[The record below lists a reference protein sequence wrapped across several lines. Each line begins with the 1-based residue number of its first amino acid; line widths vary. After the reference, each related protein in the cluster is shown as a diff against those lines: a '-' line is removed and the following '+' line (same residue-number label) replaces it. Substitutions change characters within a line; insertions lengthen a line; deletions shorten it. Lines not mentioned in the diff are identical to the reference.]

1 MLLSSDYSRIPSS
14 TEEDVKKNLK
24 GINDALGLGKVVF
37 NAQSKYIKHIKEIYL
52 QLHKEPNQEFLK
64 QLDDA
69 MRTFN
74 QVENH
79 IEYKIQK

>member
-1 MLLSSDYSRIPSS
+1 MLLSSDYSRIPVS
-14 TEEDVKKNLK
+14 TEVEVKKNLK
-24 GINDALGLGKVVF
+24 EIDEILDLGKVIF

-69 MRTFN
+69 MSTFN
-74 QVENH
+74 LVENH
-79 IEYKIQK
+79 IENKLQK

>member
-1 MLLSSDYSRIPSS
+1 MLLSSDYSRIPVS
-14 TEEDVKKNLK
+14 TEVEVKKNLK
-24 GINDALGLGKVVF
+24 EIDRILDLGTVIF

-69 MRTFN
+69 MSTFN
-74 QVENH
+74 LVENH
-79 IEYKIQK
+79 IENKLQK